1 MTNMAKEGF
10 IESSHGRVGGYKFK
24 KKLKDICLADIVFA
38 FEGREKY
45 MKCILGFNECDD
57 SHPCKLHEN
66 WLAERT
72 NILNL
77 LESTTLDKLDDVAAK
92 QF

>member
-1 MTNMAKEGF
+1 MGF
-10 IESSHGRVGGYKFK
+10 DEC
-24 KKLKDICLADIVFA
+24 D
-38 FEGREKY
+38 
-45 MKCILGFNECDD
+45 ECDD
-57 SHPCKLHEN
+57 SHPCKLHDK